1 MKRKNFLLVSFLA
14 MAMTFSVASCSS
26 SSDDPE
32 NIPEIP
38 GGGTETPGGGN
49 DNPGGN
55 TELTAAQAKQKLDA
69 TAQELLGKMNV
80 NDLQEFKTMIDGV
93 DYEDGSEVSE
103 WFEACGDASTVSDSE
118 EGTKYL
124 IKASNFVG
132 EFTLL
137 NGVWKQTKRGGDHL
151 SFIFNDKNGK
161 NCVLTLKGSSDGTLI
176 HHDCFDDEGGYWDG
190 YKWQEY
196 KDEYRF
202 ILPKKMELT
211 LSRNGEVRA
220 MTTINTEVKT
230 AGEIDLTKDEVE
242 LSSVTQI
249 VVDISSSTSS
259 NRNQL
264 FVVLRN
270 YSLCFC
276 ILSCLESRFIYFY
289 LISTNLITVTASATG
304 NIDNNL
310 EGTYGKVSA
319 SVDILGKA
327 KVVATLSDVNL
338 LIQNLDKADENDE
351 NESLFKQYLENANRL
366 IDAQLYLDNS
376 SKSCAKVYLA
386 PIEDGYGSYKYW
398 DAEPWLEFSDGSK
411 YSYSDYFNEKSF
423 KTVVDKVQSIVDD
436 FIKMFD

>member
-93 DYEDGSEVSE
+93 DYEDGSEVSK
-103 WFEACGDASTVSDSE
+103 WFEACVDASEKSDSE

-132 EFTLL
+132 EFTLKS
-137 NGVWKQTKRGGDHL
+137 GVWKQTKKGGDHL

-176 HHDCFDDEGGYWDG
+176 HHDCFDNEGGYWDG

-242 LSSVTQI
+242 ISSVTQI
-249 VVDISSSTSS
+249 GAYKVEVNKAAFKAGKNAEAKAVISKD
-259 NRNQL
+259 N
-264 FVVLRN
+264 
-270 YSLCFC
+270 
-276 ILSCLESRFIYFY
+276 EK
-289 LISTNLITVTASATG
+289 LITVTASATG

>member
-1 MKRKNFLLVSFLA
+1 

-132 EFTLL
+132 EFTLQS
-137 NGVWKQTKRGGDHL
+137 GVWKQTKKGGDHL

-176 HHDCFDDEGGYWDG
+176 HHDCFDNEGGYWDG

-242 LSSVTQI
+242 ISSVTQI
-249 VVDISSSTSS
+249 GAYKVEVNKAAFKAGKNAEAKAVISKD
-259 NRNQL
+259 N
-264 FVVLRN
+264 
-270 YSLCFC
+270 
-276 ILSCLESRFIYFY
+276 EK
-289 LISTNLITVTASATG
+289 LITVTASATG

-376 SKSCAKVYLA
+376 AKSCAKVYLA

-436 FIKMFD
+436 FINMFD

>member
-14 MAMTFSVASCSS
+14 LAVAFSVVSCSS
-26 SSDDPE
+26 NDDPE
-32 NIPEIP
+32 NIPGGP
-38 GGGTETPGGGN
+38 GNGTETPGGGN
-49 DNPGGN
+49 DTPGTN
-55 TELTAAQAKQKLDA
+55 KELTAAEAKQNLDA

-93 DYEDGSEVSE
+93 DYEDGSEVSK
-103 WFEACGDASTVSDSE
+103 WFETCGDASTVSDSE

-132 EFTLL
+132 EFTLK
-137 NGVWKQTKRGGDHL
+137 NGVWKQTKKGGDHL
-151 SFIFNDKNGK
+151 SFFFNDKDGK

-242 LSSVTQI
+242 ISSVTQI
-249 VVDISSSTSS
+249 GAYKVEVNKAAFKAGKNAEAKAVISKD
-259 NRNQL
+259 N
-264 FVVLRN
+264 
-270 YSLCFC
+270 
-276 ILSCLESRFIYFY
+276 EK
-289 LISTNLITVTASATG
+289 LITVTASATG

-338 LIQNLDKADENDE
+338 LIQNLDKADENDG
-351 NESLFKQYLENANRL
+351 
-366 IDAQLYLDNS
+366 I
-376 SKSCAKVYLA
+376 
-386 PIEDGYGSYKYW
+386 
-398 DAEPWLEFSDGSK
+398 
-411 YSYSDYFNEKSF
+411 
-423 KTVVDKVQSIVDD
+423 
-436 FIKMFD
+436 

>member
-1 MKRKNFLLVSFLA
+1 
-14 MAMTFSVASCSS
+14 
-26 SSDDPE
+26 
-32 NIPEIP
+32 
-38 GGGTETPGGGN
+38 
-49 DNPGGN
+49 
-55 TELTAAQAKQKLDA
+55 
-69 TAQELLGKMNV
+69 MNV

-93 DYEDGSEVSE
+93 DYEDGSEVSK
-103 WFEACGDASTVSDSE
+103 WFEACVDAFEKSDSE

-132 EFTLL
+132 EFTLK
-137 NGVWKQTKRGGDHL
+137 NGVWKQTKRGGDQL

-176 HHDCFDDEGGYWDG
+176 HHDCFDNEGGYWDG

-242 LSSVTQI
+242 ISSVTQI
-249 VVDISSSTSS
+249 GAYKVEVNKAAFKAGKNAEAKAVISKD
-259 NRNQL
+259 N
-264 FVVLRN
+264 
-270 YSLCFC
+270 
-276 ILSCLESRFIYFY
+276 EK
-289 LISTNLITVTASATG
+289 LITVTASATG

>member
-1 MKRKNFLLVSFLA
+1 

-69 TAQELLGKMNV
+69 TAQELLGKINV
-80 NDLQEFKTMIDGV
+80 NDLQEFKTMIDGI
-93 DYEDGSEVSE
+93 DYEDGSEVSK
-103 WFEACGDASTVSDSE
+103 WFEACGDASMVSDSE

-132 EFTLL
+132 EFTLK
-137 NGVWKQTKRGGDHL
+137 NGVWKQTKKGGDYL

-176 HHDCFDDEGGYWDG
+176 HHDCFDNEGGYWDG

-211 LSRNGEVRA
+211 LSRNGDVRV

-242 LSSVTQI
+242 ISSVTQI
-249 VVDISSSTSS
+249 GAYKVEVNKAAFKAGKNAEAKAVISKD
-259 NRNQL
+259 N
-264 FVVLRN
+264 
-270 YSLCFC
+270 
-276 ILSCLESRFIYFY
+276 EK
-289 LISTNLITVTASATG
+289 LITVTASATG

-327 KVVATLSDVNL
+327 KVVATLSDVDL

-386 PIEDGYGSYKYW
+386 PIEDGYGSHKYW

>member
-14 MAMTFSVASCSS
+14 MAMTFSVVSC

-93 DYEDGSEVSE
+93 DYEDGSEVSK
-103 WFEACGDASTVSDSE
+103 WFEACVDAFEKSDSE

-124 IKASNFVG
+124 IKASIFVG
-132 EFTLL
+132 EFTLK
-137 NGVWKQTKRGGDHL
+137 NGVWKQTKKGGDHL
-151 SFIFNDKNGK
+151 SFFFNDKDGK

-176 HHDCFDDEGGYWDG
+176 HHDCFDNEGGYWDG

-249 VVDISSSTSS
+249 GAYKVEVNKAAFKAGKNAEAKAVISKD
-259 NRNQL
+259 N
-264 FVVLRN
+264 
-270 YSLCFC
+270 
-276 ILSCLESRFIYFY
+276 EK
-289 LISTNLITVTASATG
+289 LITVTASATG

-436 FIKMFD
+436 FINMFD

>member
-14 MAMTFSVASCSS
+14 MAMTFSVVSCSS

-93 DYEDGSEVSE
+93 DYEDGSEVSK
-103 WFEACGDASTVSDSE
+103 WFEACVDAFEKSDSE

-132 EFTLL
+132 EFTLK
-137 NGVWKQTKRGGDHL
+137 NGVWKQTKKGGDYL

-249 VVDISSSTSS
+249 GAYKVEVNKAAFKAGKNAEAKAVISKD
-259 NRNQL
+259 N
-264 FVVLRN
+264 
-270 YSLCFC
+270 
-276 ILSCLESRFIYFY
+276 EK
-289 LISTNLITVTASATG
+289 LITVTASATG

>member
-1 MKRKNFLLVSFLA
+1 
-14 MAMTFSVASCSS
+14 MAMTFSVVSCS

-93 DYEDGSEVSE
+93 DYEDGSEVSK
-103 WFEACGDASTVSDSE
+103 WFEACGDASVESDSE

-132 EFTLL
+132 EFTLK
-137 NGVWKQTKRGGDHL
+137 NGVWKQTKKGGDQL

-176 HHDCFDDEGGYWDG
+176 HHDCFDNEGGYWDG

-242 LSSVTQI
+242 ISSVTQI
-249 VVDISSSTSS
+249 GAYKVEVNKAAFKAGKNAEAKAVISKD
-259 NRNQL
+259 N
-264 FVVLRN
+264 
-270 YSLCFC
+270 
-276 ILSCLESRFIYFY
+276 EK
-289 LISTNLITVTASATG
+289 LITVTASATG

-338 LIQNLDKADENDE
+338 LIQNLDKADE

>member
-1 MKRKNFLLVSFLA
+1 MKKNNFLLVSFLA
-14 MAMTFSVASCSS
+14 MAMTFSMVSCSS
-26 SSDDPE
+26 SDDSDVPGTE
-32 NIPEIP
+32 NP
-38 GGGTETPGGGN
+38 GGGTETPGGGS
-49 DNPGGN
+49 DNPGGGSG
-55 TELTAAQAKQKLDA
+55 TADMTAAQAKQSLEA

-80 NDLQEFKTMIDGV
+80 SDLQEFKNMIDGV
-93 DYEDGSEVSE
+93 DYEDDDAVSR
-103 WFEACGDASTVSDSE
+103 WFEACGDASVVSSSDY
-118 EGTKYL
+118 GTKYL
-124 IKASNFVG
+124 IIASNFVG
-132 EFTLL
+132 EFTLQ
-137 NGVWKQTKRGGDHL
+137 NGVWKQTQKGGDHL
-151 SFIFNDKNGK
+151 SFIFNDKQGNK
-161 NCVLTLKGSSDGTLI
+161 CVLTLKASKEGTEI
-176 HHDCFDDEGGYWDG
+176 HHDCFDDEDGYWDG

-196 KDEYRF
+196 KDEYRLF
-202 ILPKKMELT
+202 LPKKMELT
-211 LSRNGEVRA
+211 LSRNGDVRV

-242 LSSVTQI
+242 ISSVTQI
-249 VVDISSSTSS
+249 GAYKVEVNKAAFKAGKNAEAKAVISKD
-259 NRNQL
+259 N
-264 FVVLRN
+264 
-270 YSLCFC
+270 
-276 ILSCLESRFIYFY
+276 EK
-289 LISTNLITVTASATG
+289 LITVTASATG

-310 EGTYGKVSA
+310 EGTYGKVSV

-376 SKSCAKVYLA
+376 SKSCAKVYFA

>member
-14 MAMTFSVASCSS
+14 LAMAFSVASCS

-49 DNPGGN
+49 GTPDTPGTN
-55 TELTAAQAKQKLDA
+55 KELTAAEAKQNLEA

-93 DYEDGSEVSE
+93 DYEDGSEVSK
-103 WFEACGDASTVSDSE
+103 WFEACVDADAFEKSDSE

-132 EFTLL
+132 EFTLK
-137 NGVWKQTKRGGDHL
+137 NGVWKQTKKGGDLL
-151 SFIFNDKNGK
+151 SFFFNDKDGK

-176 HHDCFDDEGGYWDG
+176 HHDCFDYEGGYWDG

-249 VVDISSSTSS
+249 GAYKVEVNKAAFKAGKNAEAKAVISKG
-259 NRNQL
+259 N
-264 FVVLRN
+264 
-270 YSLCFC
+270 
-276 ILSCLESRFIYFY
+276 EK
-289 LISTNLITVTASATG
+289 LITVIANATG
-304 NIDNNL
+304 DIDNNL

-327 KVVATLSDVNL
+327 KVVATFSDVSL
-338 LIQNLDKADENDE
+338 LIQNLDNADENDE
-351 NESLFKQYLENANRL
+351 NESQFKQYLDNANKL
-366 IDAQLYLDNS
+366 VDAKLYLDNS

-436 FIKMFD
+436 FINMFD

>member
-14 MAMTFSVASCSS
+14 LAMAFSVASCS

-49 DNPGGN
+49 YTPDTPGTN
-55 TELTAAQAKQKLDA
+55 KELTAAEAKQNLEA
-69 TAQELLGKMNV
+69 TAQELLGKMKV

-93 DYEDGSEVSE
+93 DYEDGSEVSK
-103 WFEACGDASTVSDSE
+103 WFEACVDADAFEKSDSE

-132 EFTLL
+132 EFTLK
-137 NGVWKQTKRGGDHL
+137 NGVWKQTKKGGDHL
-151 SFIFNDKNGK
+151 SFFFNDKDGK

-176 HHDCFDDEGGYWDG
+176 HHDCFDYEGGYWDG

-249 VVDISSSTSS
+249 GAYKIEVNKAAFKAGKNAEAKAVISKG
-259 NRNQL
+259 N
-264 FVVLRN
+264 
-270 YSLCFC
+270 
-276 ILSCLESRFIYFY
+276 EK
-289 LISTNLITVTASATG
+289 LITVIANAAG
-304 NIDNNL
+304 DIDNNL

-327 KVVATLSDVNL
+327 KVVATFSDVSL
-338 LIQNLDKADENDE
+338 LIQNLDNADENDE
-351 NESLFKQYLENANRL
+351 NESQFKQYLDNANKL
-366 IDAQLYLDNS
+366 VDAKLYLDNS

-436 FIKMFD
+436 FINMFD

>member
-1 MKRKNFLLVSFLA
+1 
-14 MAMTFSVASCSS
+14 
-26 SSDDPE
+26 
-32 NIPEIP
+32 
-38 GGGTETPGGGN
+38 
-49 DNPGGN
+49 
-55 TELTAAQAKQKLDA
+55 
-69 TAQELLGKMNV
+69 MNV

-161 NCVLTLKGSSDGTLI
+161 NCVLTLKGSTDGTLI

-249 VVDISSSTSS
+249 GAYKVEVNKAAFKAGKNAEAKAVISKD
-259 NRNQL
+259 N
-264 FVVLRN
+264 
-270 YSLCFC
+270 
-276 ILSCLESRFIYFY
+276 EK
-289 LISTNLITVTASATG
+289 LITVTASATG

-327 KVVATLSDVNL
+327 KVVATLSDVDL

>member
-14 MAMTFSVASCSS
+14 MAMTFSVVSCS

-93 DYEDGSEVSE
+93 DYEDGSEVSK
-103 WFEACGDASTVSDSE
+103 WFEACGDASVESDSE

-132 EFTLL
+132 EFTLK
-137 NGVWKQTKRGGDHL
+137 NGVWKQTKKGGDQL

-176 HHDCFDDEGGYWDG
+176 HHDCFDNEGGYWDG

-242 LSSVTQI
+242 ISSVTQI
-249 VVDISSSTSS
+249 GAYKVEVNKAAFKAGKNAEAKAVISKD
-259 NRNQL
+259 N
-264 FVVLRN
+264 
-270 YSLCFC
+270 
-276 ILSCLESRFIYFY
+276 EK
-289 LISTNLITVTASATG
+289 LITVTASATG

-338 LIQNLDKADENDE
+338 LIQNLDKADE

>member
-14 MAMTFSVASCSS
+14 LAMAFSVASCSS
-26 SSDDPE
+26 SDDPE
-32 NIPEIP
+32 NNS
-38 GGGTETPGGGN
+38 GNGTETPGGGN
-49 DNPGGN
+49 DTPDTPGTN
-55 TELTAAQAKQKLDA
+55 KEFTAAEAKQNLEV

-93 DYEDGSEVSE
+93 DYEDGSEVSK
-103 WFEACGDASTVSDSE
+103 WFEACGDASTVSDSK

-124 IKASNFVG
+124 IKASKFVG
-132 EFTLL
+132 EFTLQ
-137 NGVWKQTKRGGDHL
+137 NGVWKQTQKGGDHL
-151 SFIFNDKNGK
+151 SFIFNDKQGNK
-161 NCVLTLKGSSDGTLI
+161 CVLTLKASKEGTEI

-249 VVDISSSTSS
+249 GAYKVEVNKAAFKAGKNAEAKAVISKDNET
-259 NRNQL
+259 
-264 FVVLRN
+264 
-270 YSLCFC
+270 
-276 ILSCLESRFIYFY
+276 
-289 LISTNLITVTASATG
+289 LITVTASATG
-304 NIDNNL
+304 EIDNNL

-327 KVVATLSDVNL
+327 KVVATFSDVDM
-338 LIQNLDKADENDE
+338 LIKNLDKADENDE
-351 NESLFKQYLENANRL
+351 NESQFKQYLDNANKL
-366 IDAQLYLDNS
+366 VDAKLYLDNS

-436 FIKMFD
+436 FINMFD

>member
-1 MKRKNFLLVSFLA
+1 

-93 DYEDGSEVSE
+93 DYEDGSEVSK
-103 WFEACGDASTVSDSE
+103 WFETCGDASTVSDSE

-132 EFTLL
+132 EFTLK
-137 NGVWKQTKRGGDHL
+137 NGVWKQTKKGGDHL
-151 SFIFNDKNGK
+151 SFFFNDKDGK
-161 NCVLTLKGSSDGTLI
+161 NCVLTLKGSSEGTLI
-176 HHDCFDDEGGYWDG
+176 HHDCFDDEGEYWDG

-230 AGEIDLTKDEVE
+230 AGEIDLAKD
-242 LSSVTQI
+242 
-249 VVDISSSTSS
+249 
-259 NRNQL
+259 
-264 FVVLRN
+264 
-270 YSLCFC
+270 
-276 ILSCLESRFIYFY
+276 
-289 LISTNLITVTASATG
+289 
-304 NIDNNL
+304 
-310 EGTYGKVSA
+310 
-319 SVDILGKA
+319 
-327 KVVATLSDVNL
+327 
-338 LIQNLDKADENDE
+338 
-351 NESLFKQYLENANRL
+351 
-366 IDAQLYLDNS
+366 
-376 SKSCAKVYLA
+376 
-386 PIEDGYGSYKYW
+386 
-398 DAEPWLEFSDGSK
+398 
-411 YSYSDYFNEKSF
+411 
-423 KTVVDKVQSIVDD
+423 
-436 FIKMFD
+436 

>member
-1 MKRKNFLLVSFLA
+1 
-14 MAMTFSVASCSS
+14 MAMTFSVVSCSS

-93 DYEDGSEVSE
+93 DYEDGSEVSK
-103 WFEACGDASTVSDSE
+103 WFEACVDAFEKSDSE

-132 EFTLL
+132 EFTLK
-137 NGVWKQTKRGGDHL
+137 NGVWKQTKKGGDHL
-151 SFIFNDKNGK
+151 SFFFNDKDGK

-176 HHDCFDDEGGYWDG
+176 HHDCFDNEGGYWDG

-249 VVDISSSTSS
+249 GAYKVEVNKAAFKAGKNAEAKAVISKD
-259 NRNQL
+259 N
-264 FVVLRN
+264 
-270 YSLCFC
+270 
-276 ILSCLESRFIYFY
+276 EK
-289 LISTNLITVTASATG
+289 LIMVTASATG

>member
-14 MAMTFSVASCSS
+14 LAMAFSVASCSS
-26 SSDDPE
+26 SDDPE
-32 NIPEIP
+32 NNS
-38 GGGTETPGGGN
+38 GNGTETPGGGN
-49 DNPGGN
+49 DTPDTPGTN
-55 TELTAAQAKQKLDA
+55 KEFSAAEAKQNLEA
-69 TAQELLGKMNV
+69 TAQKLLGKMNV

-93 DYEDGSEVSE
+93 DYEDGSEVSK
-103 WFEACGDASTVSDSE
+103 WFEACGDASTFSTSDY
-118 EGTKYL
+118 GTKYL
-124 IKASNFVG
+124 IKASKFVG
-132 EFTLL
+132 EFTLQ
-137 NGVWKQTKRGGDHL
+137 NGVWKQTQKGGDHL
-151 SFIFNDKNGK
+151 SFIFNDKQGNK
-161 NCVLTLKGSSDGTLI
+161 CVLTLKASKEGTEI

-202 ILPKKMELT
+202 VLPKKMELT

-249 VVDISSSTSS
+249 GAYKVEVNKAAFKAGKNAEANAVISKDNET
-259 NRNQL
+259 
-264 FVVLRN
+264 
-270 YSLCFC
+270 
-276 ILSCLESRFIYFY
+276 
-289 LISTNLITVTASATG
+289 LITVTASATG
-304 NIDNNL
+304 EIDNNL

-327 KVVATLSDVNL
+327 KVVATFSDVDM
-338 LIQNLDKADENDE
+338 LIKNLDKADENDG
-351 NESLFKQYLENANRL
+351 NESQFKQYLDNANKL
-366 IDAQLYLDNS
+366 VDAKLYLDNS

-436 FIKMFD
+436 FINMFD

>member
-14 MAMTFSVASCSS
+14 LAMAFSVASCSS
-26 SSDDPE
+26 SDDPE
-32 NIPEIP
+32 NNS
-38 GGGTETPGGGN
+38 GNGTETPGGGN
-49 DNPGGN
+49 DTPDTPGTN
-55 TELTAAQAKQKLDA
+55 KEFSAAEAKQNLEA
-69 TAQELLGKMNV
+69 TAQKLLGKMNV

-93 DYEDGSEVSE
+93 DYEDGSEVSK
-103 WFEACGDASTVSDSE
+103 WFEACGDASTFSTSDY
-118 EGTKYL
+118 GTKYL
-124 IKASNFVG
+124 IKASKFVG
-132 EFTLL
+132 EFTLQ
-137 NGVWKQTKRGGDHL
+137 NGVWKQTQKGGDHL
-151 SFIFNDKNGK
+151 SFIFNDKQGNK
-161 NCVLTLKGSSDGTLI
+161 CVLTLKASKEGTEI

-249 VVDISSSTSS
+249 GAYKVEVNKAAFKAGKNAEAKAVISKDNET
-259 NRNQL
+259 
-264 FVVLRN
+264 
-270 YSLCFC
+270 
-276 ILSCLESRFIYFY
+276 
-289 LISTNLITVTASATG
+289 LITVTASATG
-304 NIDNNL
+304 EIDNNL

-327 KVVATLSDVNL
+327 KVVATFSDVDM

-351 NESLFKQYLENANRL
+351 NESQFKQYLDNANKL
-366 IDAQLYLDNS
+366 VDAKLYLDNS

-411 YSYSDYFNEKSF
+411 YSYYDYFNEKSF

>member
-14 MAMTFSVASCSS
+14 LAMAFSVASCSS
-26 SSDDPE
+26 NDDPE
-32 NIPEIP
+32 NIPGGP
-38 GGGTETPGGGN
+38 GNGTETPGGGN
-49 DNPGGN
+49 DTPGTN
-55 TELTAAQAKQKLDA
+55 KEMTAEAKQNLDA

-93 DYEDGSEVSE
+93 DYEDGSEVSK
-103 WFEACGDASTVSDSE
+103 WFETCGDASTVSDSE

-132 EFTLL
+132 EFTLK
-137 NGVWKQTKRGGDHL
+137 NGVWKQTKKGGDHL
-151 SFIFNDKNGK
+151 SFFFNDKDGK
-161 NCVLTLKGSSDGTLI
+161 NCVLTLKGSSEGTLI

-202 ILPKKMELT
+202 ILPKTMELT

-230 AGEIDLTKDEVE
+230 AGEIDLTKDEVK
-242 LSSVTQI
+242 LSSVTEI
-249 VVDISSSTSS
+249 GAYKVEVNKAAFKAGKNAEAKAVISKGNET
-259 NRNQL
+259 
-264 FVVLRN
+264 
-270 YSLCFC
+270 
-276 ILSCLESRFIYFY
+276 
-289 LISTNLITVTASATG
+289 LITVIASATG
-304 NIDNNL
+304 SIDNNL
-310 EGTYGKVSA
+310 EGSYGTVSA

-327 KVVATLSDVNL
+327 KVVATFSDVDL
-338 LIQNLDKADENDE
+338 LIQNLDKADEN
-351 NESLFKQYLENANRL
+351 ESLFKQYLDNANKL
-366 IDAQLYLDNS
+366 VDAKLYLDNS

-436 FIKMFD
+436 FINMFD

>member
-1 MKRKNFLLVSFLA
+1 

-93 DYEDGSEVSE
+93 DYEDGSEVSK
-103 WFEACGDASTVSDSE
+103 WFEACVDAFEKSDSE

-132 EFTLL
+132 EFTLQS
-137 NGVWKQTKRGGDHL
+137 GVWKQTKKGGDHL

-176 HHDCFDDEGGYWDG
+176 HHDCFDNEGGYWDG

-242 LSSVTQI
+242 ISSVTQI
-249 VVDISSSTSS
+249 GAYKVEVNKAAFKAGKNAEAKAVISKD
-259 NRNQL
+259 N
-264 FVVLRN
+264 
-270 YSLCFC
+270 
-276 ILSCLESRFIYFY
+276 EK
-289 LISTNLITVTASATG
+289 LITVTASATG

-386 PIEDGYGSYKYW
+386 PIEDGYGSYKCW

-411 YSYSDYFNEKSF
+411 YSYYDYFNEKSF